1 MYTLLIVHIF
11 LLLFT
16 SQKWEYMSPSFLLAA
31 AKTGNNFSFELRRAW
46 FVSEQ
51 SLQKRPIKLLV
62 VSEAMT
68 WMTILQTASQLTSCL
83 EQATNL

>member
-1 MYTLLIVHIF
+1 MHTLLIVHIF